1 MCKLGVTNGALDH
14 RGWLGS
20 WPGPKGPLPK
30 VHCVVKGDDVLGCFL
45 QARFCPDGPAWS
57 SRPRSSGLVP
67 ACVRPPLRP
76 YRGPITPF
84 LPDLKTVARSSSPLL
99 SSRAVSSAILRV
111 EARPALREGCSRPA
125 ARQRRSLSLSSGMH
139 RVRKHSSPLGIHM
152 SRISVRLRRAS
163 GGIAG
168 DPRGLRS
175 GRLAQREVGKRRF
188 GCADRSSGLGP
199 SSRRRW

>member
-1 MCKLGVTNGALDH
+1 
-14 RGWLGS
+14 
-20 WPGPKGPLPK
+20 

-76 YRGPITPF
+76 CRGPITPF
-84 LPDLKTVARSSSPLL
+84 LPDLKTVARSSSPLS
-99 SSRAVSSAILRV
+99 SSRALSSAILRV

-125 ARQRRSLSLSSGMH
+125 ARQRRSLSLSSGRQAGRQAGRH
-139 RVRKHSSPLGIHM
+139 RVCKHPSPMIGM
-152 SRISVRLRRAS
+152 SRVSVRLRWAPGGLS
-163 GGIAG
+163 GNPG
-168 DPRGLRS
+168 GLRS